1 MKRSRKKNPSS
12 SINLLMKSLTLA
24 SEILLMIR
32 KLLVI
37 DVCKHSFHKKSLLEL
52 ESAEMPLKKFGMQL
66 LLWATDHEYTF
77 QKLKLLCFAAV
88 CEILYGH
95 QCLLNPPPLAT
106 IPEEPEIGEPFNKKR
121 RAADD
126 YIRYKNAL
134 PDVKPINE

>member
-1 MKRSRKKNPSS
+1 MELSREIDEKEQEEESIIFDNSFDEVINTSVRDPPDDKKITCDRRVQAFIPQ
-12 SINLLMKSLTLA
+12 KVTP
-24 SEILLMIR
+24 EIR
-32 KLLVI
+32 E
-37 DVCKHSFHKKSLLEL
+37 CR
-52 ESAEMPLKKFGMQL
+52 
-66 LLWATDHEYTF
+66 
-77 QKLKLLCFAAV
+77 KLKLLCFAAV

-95 QCLLNPPPLAT
+95 QCLLNSPPLAT